1 MKSLTFFEKILF
13 YINSLLAVLF
23 LISLL
28 LPYVK
33 PSIFPL
39 LSILSL
45 FSPLIIIINILFV
58 FFWIT
63 KLKKEFLLSFIV
75 LAIGYG
81 TVVKFVNFSNNT
93 QYISENSLSVISY
106 NVRLFNLYKWIDR
119 VGVDEEIYSFLQDEN
134 TDIICLQEYKKNNL
148 QLSSY
153 NYSYEFLRGKNSN
166 YGQAIFS
173 KFPIINKGSIDL
185 ESNSNS
191 AIFSDIIIRN
201 DTIRIYN
208 IHLQSFT
215 FDKNIQLSD
224 INSRNNI
231 IVGSVSNTFIDQQN
245 QVEIL
250 QKHIEKCPYKLIL
263 SGDFNNTAF
272 SYTYNKLKDNLN
284 DSFIKKG
291 NGLGITYNYNFI
303 PMRIDYILLSK
314 DFRVNKFKTYK
325 INLSDHEP
333 IFSEIIF

>member
-13 YINSLLAVLF
+13 FINSVLAVLF

-148 QLSSY
+148 QLSTY

-224 INSRNNI
+224 INSKNNI

>member
-13 YINSLLAVLF
+13 FINSVLAVLF

-166 YGQAIFS
+166 YGKAIFS

-224 INSRNNI
+224 INSKNNI

-250 QKHIEKCPYKLIL
+250 KKHIEKCPYKLIL

>member
-13 YINSLLAVLF
+13 FINSVLAVLF

-45 FSPLIIIINILFV
+45 FSPLIIIINILFI

-75 LAIGYG
+75 LAVGYG

-224 INSRNNI
+224 INSKNNI

-250 QKHIEKCPYKLIL
+250 KKHIEKCPYKLIL

-303 PMRIDYILLSK
+303 PMRIDYILFSK

>member
-13 YINSLLAVLF
+13 FINSVLAVLF

-45 FSPLIIIINILFV
+45 FSPLIIIINILFI

-224 INSRNNI
+224 INSKNNI

>member
-1 MKSLTFFEKILF
+1 MDK
-13 YINSLLAVLF
+13 
-23 LISLL
+23 
-28 LPYVK
+28 YV
-33 PSIFPL
+33 S
-39 LSILSL
+39 
-45 FSPLIIIINILFV
+45 
-58 FFWIT
+58 
-63 KLKKEFLLSFIV
+63 FLLWSP
-75 LAIGYG
+75 
-81 TVVKFVNFSNNT
+81 
-93 QYISENSLSVISY
+93 
-106 NVRLFNLYKWIDR
+106 
-119 VGVDEEIYSFLQDEN
+119 SFLQDEN

-224 INSRNNI
+224 INSKNNI

-250 QKHIEKCPYKLIL
+250 KKHIEKCPYKLIL

>member
-13 YINSLLAVLF
+13 FINSVLAVLF

-45 FSPLIIIINILFV
+45 FSPLIIIINILFI

-75 LAIGYG
+75 LAVGYG

-224 INSRNNI
+224 INSKNNI

-250 QKHIEKCPYKLIL
+250 KKHIEKCPYKLIL

>member
-45 FSPLIIIINILFV
+45 FSPLIIIINILFI

-224 INSRNNI
+224 INSKNNI

>member
-13 YINSLLAVLF
+13 FINSVLAVLF

>member
-13 YINSLLAVLF
+13 FINSVLAVLF

-45 FSPLIIIINILFV
+45 FSPLIIIINILFI

-75 LAIGYG
+75 LAVGYG

-224 INSRNNI
+224 INSKNNI

>member
-13 YINSLLAVLF
+13 FINSVLAVLF

-45 FSPLIIIINILFV
+45 FSPLIIIINILFI

-224 INSRNNI
+224 INSKNNI

-250 QKHIEKCPYKLIL
+250 KKHIEKCPYKLIL

>member
-13 YINSLLAVLF
+13 FINSVLAVLF

-45 FSPLIIIINILFV
+45 FSPLIIIINILFI

-75 LAIGYG
+75 LVIGYG

-93 QYISENSLSVISY
+93 QYISENSLSIISY

-224 INSRNNI
+224 INSKNNI

>member
-148 QLSSY
+148 QLSTY

-224 INSRNNI
+224 INSKNNI

>member
-13 YINSLLAVLF
+13 FINSVLAVLF

-45 FSPLIIIINILFV
+45 FSPLIIIINILFI

-75 LAIGYG
+75 LAVGYG

-215 FDKNIQLSD
+215 FDKNKIGQM
-224 INSRNNI
+224 
-231 IVGSVSNTFIDQQN
+231 VY
-245 QVEIL
+245 E
-250 QKHIEKCPYKLIL
+250 HI
-263 SGDFNNTAF
+263 
-272 SYTYNKLKDNLN
+272 
-284 DSFIKKG
+284 
-291 NGLGITYNYNFI
+291 
-303 PMRIDYILLSK
+303 
-314 DFRVNKFKTYK
+314 
-325 INLSDHEP
+325 
-333 IFSEIIF
+333 

>member
-13 YINSLLAVLF
+13 FINSVLAVLF

-45 FSPLIIIINILFV
+45 FSPLIIIINILFI

-75 LAIGYG
+75 LAVGYG

-224 INSRNNI
+224 INSKNNI

-250 QKHIEKCPYKLIL
+250 KKHIEKCPYKLIL

-272 SYTYNKLKDNLN
+272 SYTYNKLKDNIN

>member
-250 QKHIEKCPYKLIL
+250 QKHIEKCSYKLIL

>member
-13 YINSLLAVLF
+13 FINSVLAVLF

-45 FSPLIIIINILFV
+45 FSPLIIIINILFI

-75 LAIGYG
+75 LAVGYG

-224 INSRNNI
+224 INSKNNI

-250 QKHIEKCPYKLIL
+250 KKHIEKCPYKLIL

-314 DFRVNKFKTYK
+314 DFRVIKYYLLFTRQ
-325 INLSDHEP
+325 
-333 IFSEIIF
+333 FT

>member
-13 YINSLLAVLF
+13 YINSVLAVLF

-224 INSRNNI
+224 INSKNNI

>member
-224 INSRNNI
+224 INSKNNI

>member
-13 YINSLLAVLF
+13 FINSVLAVLF

-148 QLSSY
+148 QLSTY

>member
-13 YINSLLAVLF
+13 FINSVLAVLF

-45 FSPLIIIINILFV
+45 FSPLIIIINILFI

-75 LAIGYG
+75 LAVGYG

-224 INSRNNI
+224 INSKNNI

-250 QKHIEKCPYKLIL
+250 KKHIEKCPYKLIL

-314 DFRVNKFKTYK
+314 DFRVIKYY
-325 INLSDHEP
+325 LL
-333 IFSEIIF
+333 